1 MKKVILAAIAVMAFG
16 FANAQNT
23 KFGIKG
29 GIQLSSLIGNIENET
44 PKLGLQLGGFAEFRI
59 AKGLFIQPEILYST
73 QGGKYETS
81 AVDYLYKQELNASYL
96 IFPIMLKYYVVDK
109 VNLEVGPQIGFL
121 LEANGNYKTRNGAEI
136 FYSGNGSTKDIYKT
150 ENIGLNIGAGY
161 DFTKN
166 ISAGIRYHFGMS
178 NEMRYYPAH
187 NDFED
192 QKQIRMRNDV
202 VSLSVGYKF

>member
-1 MKKVILAAIAVMAFG
+1 MKKNVLVAIAVIAFG

-29 GIQLSSLIGNIENET
+29 GVQLSSLIGNIENET
-44 PKLGLQLGGFAEFRI
+44 PKLGLQLGGFAEFRV

-73 QGGKYETS
+73 QGGKYEQS
-81 AVDYLYKQELNASYL
+81 GINYLYKQELNSSYL
-96 IFPIMLKYYVVDK
+96 NIPIMLKYYVVDK
-109 VNLEVGPQIGFL
+109 LSVEAGPQIGFL
-121 LEANGNYKTRNGAEI
+121 LTAKGQYQIINDGEF
-136 FYSGNGSTKDIYKT
+136 FYGSGTTKHIYQAQ
-150 ENIGLNIGAGY
+150 NIGLNIGAGY

-178 NEMRYYPAH
+178 NEIRYYPAYI
-187 NDFED
+187 DFED